1 MNEGMDGKACAQYLQ
16 SNLSSRGYSV
26 PLFVCEDWEWWVEV
40 QGLDFTCGLGVY
52 GMQIDDSDDLDICVT
67 VLSSLRFDT
76 RLARRSDAL
85 EIQLLPFE
93 MRHQENL
100 RIRLPSAGPSRLET
114 RPRRLGLWAVIGIVS
129 GRSRYFFCHRSSFS
143 RIFRTASLSSHD
155 RAASSLRRYES
166 QNAVV
171 TASKAR

>member
-1 MNEGMDGKACAQYLQ
+1 MPGEDDELVNEGMDGKACAQYLQ

-76 RLARRSDAL
+76 RLARRSRDPTAT
-85 EIQLLPFE
+85 
-93 MRHQENL
+93 L
-100 RIRLPSAGPSRLET
+100 RIAAPGKPADPLAFRQGPR
-114 RPRRLGLWAVIGIVS
+114 G
-129 GRSRYFFCHRSSFS
+129 
-143 RIFRTASLSSHD
+143 
-155 RAASSLRRYES
+155 
-166 QNAVV
+166 
-171 TASKAR
+171 